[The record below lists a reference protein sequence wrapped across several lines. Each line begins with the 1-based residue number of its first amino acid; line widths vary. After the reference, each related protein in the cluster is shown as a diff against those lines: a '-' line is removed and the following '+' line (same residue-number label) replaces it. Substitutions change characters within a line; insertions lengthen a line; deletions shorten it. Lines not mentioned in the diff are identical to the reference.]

1 MFETLVNAD
10 TAFSG
15 SATKCAAVFSK
26 ELVPPS
32 TVSVNGGDKA
42 NGDQSKAG
50 LTFWEIVAR
59 PDPPSTRLG
68 FVGEMLRRFGVAME
82 GAGRMLPLEG
92 VLAGIQSFLSCHS
105 SGYLWP
111 YLF

>member
-1 MFETLVNAD
+1 MFETLVNPD

-26 ELVPPS
+26 ELVPSS
-32 TVSVNGGDKA
+32 TVSA
-42 NGDQSKAG
+42 NDQGKDG
-50 LTFWEIVAR
+50 ITFWEIVAR

-92 VLAGIQSFLSCHS
+92 VLAGIQLFLLCHG
-105 SGYLWP
+105 SGSL
-111 YLF
+111 

>member
-1 MFETLVNAD
+1 MFEILVNPD

-15 SATKCAAVFSK
+15 SATKCAAVFPK
-26 ELVPPS
+26 ELVPSS
-32 TVSVNGGDKA
+32 TASTNDHGKDGI
-42 NGDQSKAG
+42 
-50 LTFWEIVAR
+50 TFWEIVAR

-92 VLAGIQSFLSCHS
+92 VLAGIQLFLLCHG
-105 SGYLWP
+105 SGSL
-111 YLF
+111 